1 MATNKLSSG
10 SQLPEITLS
19 LVAGG
24 EVTLGK
30 PQNEGNW
37 KLVFIYRGLHCPLCK
52 GYLQKLES
60 LKDKFLAIGAEIIA
74 ISGDP
79 EAKALSMAESTGLS
93 YPGST
98 SGRCKTW
105 DFISLIHDPQR
116 KQTDLFL
123 SQACSP

>member
-30 PQNEGNW
+30 PQKEGNW
-37 KLVFIYRGLHCPLCK
+37 KLIFIYRGLHCPLCK

-74 ISGDP
+74 IPGDP

-93 YPGST
+93 T
-98 SGRCKTW
+98 L
-105 DFISLIHDPQR
+105 SLMG
-116 KQTDLFL
+116 
-123 SQACSP
+123 